1 MTRIPQVTDQAANPA
16 AAALFD
22 GVRSKIGMVPNV
34 YRVTAN
40 QPAALAG
47 LLKLNEEL
55 GKGSFNAKS
64 REAIALS
71 VAGASNCDYCA
82 SAHSAISKGL
92 KVNSDEITRRLKGKS
107 DDPKMNAVLTFAV
120 AVVDKRGFVAD
131 EDVKA
136 AREAGLSDSDIVET
150 VANVVANIFTNYI
163 NHIAQTEI
171 DFPTVEAQA
180 A

>member
-1 MTRIPQVTDQAANPA
+1 MTRLPQITDQDAVPA

-22 GVRSKIGMVPNV
+22 GVKSKIGMVPNV

-47 LLKLNEEL
+47 LLKLNEAL
-55 GKGSFNAKS
+55 GAGAFNAKS
-64 REAIALS
+64 REAIALA

-82 SAHSAISKGL
+82 SAHSAISMGL
-92 KVNSDEITRRLKGKS
+92 KVDNDEIKRRLNGKS
-107 DDPKMNAVLTFAV
+107 GDPKTNAILKFAV
-120 AVVDKRGFVAD
+120 ATLEKRGFVTDDDLTTAH
-131 EDVKA
+131 
-136 AREAGLSDSDIVET
+136 EAGLTGSDIVET
-150 VANVVANIFTNYI
+150 VANVIANLFTNYI

-171 DFPTVEAQA
+171 DFPMVEAKA